1 MFVLWLIDCSSLVSQ
16 VVQVP
21 VSTAIYFV
29 ESEIP
34 SIVEKSSSV
43 IHPWDLPGIFTSDL
57 LASDQLSTFSLWE
70 PDMD

>member
-1 MFVLWLIDCSSLVSQ
+1 MIDCSSLVSQ

-43 IHPWDLPGIFTSDL
+43 IHPWDGIFTSDL